1 MSASFTASTRL
12 RETWSRL
19 SPRPGGKWL
28 FSRLFGTLIPYSGS
42 VRPQILEL
50 GPGFARVA
58 MADRRAVR
66 NHLACVHAIALT
78 NLAEMTTGLAMTFG
92 LPDSARA
99 ILTQISIDY
108 LKKARGTLICECRC
122 DPPSTLERTELEVM
136 SEIRDAPGD
145 VVARARA
152 RWLIGPPT
160 PAATRES

>member
-1 MSASFTASTRL
+1 MSAAPTAAARL
-12 RETWSRL
+12 RATWNRL

-28 FSRLFGTLIPYSGS
+28 FSKIFGTLIPYSGS

-66 NHLACVHAIALT
+66 NHLASVHAIALT

-108 LKKARGTLICECRC
+108 LKKARGTLVCECRC
-122 DPPSTLERTELEVM
+122 DPPSTDARTEFDVI
-136 SEIRDAPGD
+136 SEIRDAEGV

-152 RWLIGPPT
+152 RWLIGSYGSG
-160 PAATRES
+160 AVSR